1 MRYFVGVDWAS
12 LAHAVCVID
21 EGGQIVMRV
30 AVDHTSE
37 GLNKLVEALRR
48 FGDPAELGIAIE
60 RPSGLLVDS
69 LVESGF
75 AIYPIHPN
83 VVKASRPRYSA
94 ALGKTDPG
102 DAYLLADLL
111 RTDGHRF
118 RALCP
123 LSDETRALRA
133 LVRARS
139 DLVGARVGLANQLRA
154 LLESFWA
161 GAVAIFGEIDSPI
174 ALAFLLEYPTP
185 ASAARLAQKQL
196 AAFLSAQSYSGR
208 RSPDELLQ
216 RLRSAPAIQ
225 LGPAEMAAKGTL
237 VCTYATLLDTTV
249 RQIREL
255 TSAIERAVMAHSDAT
270 VFTSFPRIGKVNAAQ
285 ILAELGVRDRFLT
298 EEQLAGEAGVAPVT
312 RMSGKHRAVVFRW
325 ACNHRL
331 RTALTW
337 WADNSRRAS
346 PWAHTVYLS
355 ARQRG
360 CDHPHAIRILTR
372 AWLRVLWRCWNDA
385 KPYDVTQHHAAVA
398 LKQPA

>member
-1 MRYFVGVDWAS
+1 MRYFVGLDWAK
-12 LAHAVCVID
+12 LKHAVCVID
-21 EGGQIVMRV
+21 EDGEIVTRL
-30 AVDHTSE
+30 AVNHTAE
-37 GLNKLVEALRR
+37 GLTRLVTALRR
-48 FGDPAELGIAIE
+48 FGDPGELGIAIE
-60 RPSGLLVDS
+60 RPSGLLVDT
-69 LVESGF
+69 LAEAGF
-75 AIYPIHPN
+75 AVYPIHPN

-118 RALCP
+118 RALCSV
-123 LSDETRALRA
+123 SDETRALRA

-139 DLVGARVGLANQLRA
+139 DLLGARVGLANQLRA

-174 ALAFLLEYPTP
+174 ALAFLLEFPTP
-185 ASAARLAQKQL
+185 PSAARLGQKQM
-196 AAFLSAQSYSGR
+196 AAFLSDQGYCGH

-216 RLRSAPAIQ
+216 RLRAAPAIK
-225 LGPAEMAAKGTL
+225 LGPAEMAAKGAL
-237 VCTYATLLDTTV
+237 VCSYAILLDTTV
-249 RQIREL
+249 KQIRQL
-255 TSAIERAVMAHSDAT
+255 TSTIERAVMDHADAT
-270 VFTSFPRIGKVNAAQ
+270 VFTSFPRIGKLNAAQ
-285 ILAELGVRDRFLT
+285 ILAELGPRDRFLS

-312 RMSGKHRAVVFRW
+312 HMSGKHRAVVFRW

-331 RTALTW
+331 RAALTW

-346 PWAHTVYLS
+346 PWARGLYLS

-372 AWLRVLWRCWNDA
+372 AWLRVLWRCWKDA
-385 KPYDVTQHHAAVA
+385 KPYDLTQHHAAAA
-398 LKQPA
+398 LQQPA

>member
-1 MRYFVGVDWAS
+1 MRYFVGVDWAKLS
-12 LAHAVCVID
+12 HAVCVID
-21 EGGQIVMRV
+21 EDGQIVLRR
-30 AVDHTSE
+30 AVDHTAD
-37 GLNKLVEALRR
+37 GLNQLIAALRR
-48 FGDPAELGIAIE
+48 FGDPAELGVAIE
-60 RPSGLLVDS
+60 RPSGLLVDA
-69 LVESGF
+69 LVEAGF
-75 AIYPIHPN
+75 VVYPIHPN

-94 ALGKTDPG
+94 ALAKTDPG

-118 RALCP
+118 RALCS

-139 DLVGARVGLANQLRA
+139 DLVGARIGLANQLRA

-185 ASAARLAQKQL
+185 ASAARLGPKQM
-196 AAFLSAQSYSGR
+196 AGFLSAQGYCGR

-216 RLRSAPAIQ
+216 RLRAAPAIK

-237 VCTYATLLDTTV
+237 ACSYATLLDTTV
-249 RQIREL
+249 KQIRQL
-255 TSAIERAVMAHSDAT
+255 TSTIERAVMAHSDAT
-270 VFTSFPRIGKVNAAQ
+270 VFTSFPRIGKINAAQ
-285 ILAELGVRDRFLT
+285 ILAELGAHDRFLT

-331 RTALTW
+331 RAALTW
-337 WADNSRRAS
+337 WADNSRCAS
-346 PWAHTVYLS
+346 PWAHAVYLS

-372 AWLRVLWRCWNDA
+372 AWLRVLWRCWRDA
-385 KPYDVTQHHAAVA
+385 VPYDLTQHHAAAA